1 MPANIKNSYRFPFEK
16 LDVWH
21 KSKELVTEIYS
32 VTDTYPDKERF
43 GFISQLNRSALSV
56 ASNIA
61 EGASRTSK
69 KEQAHFTEIAY
80 GSLMEVACQLIISN
94 ELSYLPDG
102 DLDRLRARID
112 EISRM
117 LTALRAYQKDC

>member
-1 MPANIKNSYRFPFEK
+1 MPVDKEYCFPFEK

-21 KSKELVTEIYS
+21 KSKELVAEIYS
-32 VTDTYPDKERF
+32 VTGTYPDKERF
-43 GFISQLNRSALSV
+43 GFISQLNRSALSI

-61 EGASRTSK
+61 EGTSRTSK

-80 GSLMEVACQLIISN
+80 GSLMEIACQLIISN
-94 ELSYLPDG
+94 ELGYLLEE
-102 DLDRLRARID
+102 DLKRLRIRIS

-117 LTALRAYQKDC
+117 LVALRSYQKRNS